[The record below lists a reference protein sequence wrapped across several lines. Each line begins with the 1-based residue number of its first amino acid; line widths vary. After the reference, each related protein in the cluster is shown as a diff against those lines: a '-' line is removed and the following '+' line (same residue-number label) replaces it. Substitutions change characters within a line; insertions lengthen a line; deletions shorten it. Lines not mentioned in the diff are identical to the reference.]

1 LRSGKEVDILAKV
14 ASTSSNQD
22 KEKNIPIDDDES
34 KLLPFFIINQYP
46 LFLMFEKNLEKTR
59 KIKIYIRLFVDV
71 R

>member
-1 LRSGKEVDILAKV
+1 
-14 ASTSSNQD
+14 
-22 KEKNIPIDDDES
+22 
-34 KLLPFFIINQYP
+34 LPFFIINQYP